1 MKPNKS
7 NEETISYFNRDHE
20 SRITRVE
27 VVIESI
33 GQNLK
38 ELNNKMDRMNDKID
52 SNFRW
57 LLSVYGAGFMIL
69 LSLILKLMKVF

>member
-52 SNFRW
+52 SNFRL